1 MSDSPLNRI
10 PSISQLMEL
19 RPLKDL
25 AHKVSSST
33 VAAGIK
39 SYLEPYQKMAME
51 VAPTLPYTSLQGLA
65 SEISNWILGKKGLGR
80 PEVINATGQV
90 LGRQFP
96 VGPMAEEIIVQA
108 HARRHDYHL
117 ASAQADF
124 RQSVEQLLC
133 EMTGAEA
140 AIVFQDREAAMYLI
154 TKHLAAYDTYVPRS
168 QMSATFDG
176 LNLPRHFEEVN
187 GIHEIGASNEVDFN
201 ELKEGIQGKAA
212 RLLWFDRT
220 NFDGPGSTVIPPTTK
235 LLEAFRGAK
244 AECWVDLGIAGL
256 VSDET
261 HETFELISAKQ
272 AVTAGADV
280 ALVGGGFLMGGP
292 DCGIVL
298 GKRESI
304 ALLRH
309 MAMAAYLQAGDACLV
324 ELEACL
330 RIHQSGERVEDRL
343 PLLSLISTSIENLD
357 LRATRLAEQLTI
369 SAWIDEITMR
379 EVEATPLPG
388 GIKLPSRQ
396 VVLKLSE
403 EGKMSVPE
411 HLQTFPAVASLSGSE
426 GEVVLD
432 IRTIFPRQDSEIV
445 GKLLP
450 ETHTFE
456 GSESESGEKQGVRGT

>member
-96 VGPMAEEIIVQA
+96 IGPIAEEIIVQA

-117 ASAQADF
+117 AAAQEDF
-124 RQSVEQLLC
+124 RRGIEQLLC
-133 EMTGAEA
+133 DLTGAEA
-140 AIVFQDREAAMYLI
+140 AIVFQDRRAALHLI
-154 TKHLAAYDTYVPRS
+154 TQHLAAYDTYVPRS

-176 LNLPRHFEEVN
+176 IQVPKLLEEVG
-187 GIHEIGASNEVDFN
+187 GIHEIGASNEIDFGQ
-201 ELKEGIQGKAA
+201 LKEGIQGKAA

-220 NFDGPGSTVIPPTTK
+220 NFDSPGSAVIPPASK
-235 LLEAFRGAK
+235 MLEAFRSSK

-256 VSDET
+256 LADET
-261 HETFELISAKQ
+261 HEAFALTSAKQ
-272 AVTAGADV
+272 AIAAGADV
-280 ALVGGGFLMGGP
+280 ALLGGALLMGGP
-292 DCGIVL
+292 ECGIVL

-309 MAMAAYLQAGDACLV
+309 MTMASYLQAGDAALV

-330 RIHQSGERVEDRL
+330 RIHQSGERIEDRL
-343 PLLSLISTSIENLD
+343 PLLSLLSTSIENLD
-357 LRATRLAEQLTI
+357 LRATRIAEQLAV
-369 SAWIDEITMR
+369 SPWIEEVTTC

-388 GIKLPSRQ
+388 SVQLATRR

-403 EGKMSVPE
+403 EGKIAVPE
-411 HLQTFPAVASLSGSE
+411 HLQAFPAVACFENIDGKL
-426 GEVVLD
+426 VIDL
-432 IRTIFPRQDSEIV
+432 RTIFPRQDAEIV

-450 ETHTFE
+450 EANTFE
-456 GSESESGEKQGVRGT
+456 GNGGESGEK

>member
-51 VAPTLPYTSLQGLA
+51 VAPALPYTSLQGLA

-96 VGPMAEEIIVQA
+96 LGPLAEEIIVQA

-117 ASAQADF
+117 ASAENDF
-124 RQSVEQLLC
+124 RQGIEQLLC

-140 AIVFQDREAAMYLI
+140 AIIFQDREAANYLV
-154 TKHLAAYDTYVPRS
+154 TQHLATCETYVPRS

-176 LNLPRHFEEVN
+176 INLPQRLEELG
-187 GIHEIGASNEVDFN
+187 GIHEIGASNEIDFSQ
-201 ELKEGIQGKAA
+201 LQAGIQGKAA

-220 NFDGPGSTVIPPTTK
+220 NFDGPGSAVIPPTTQM
-235 LLEAFRGAK
+235 LEALRASQ

-256 VSDET
+256 LPEEMHKSLSLT
-261 HETFELISAKQ
+261 SASQ
-272 AVTAGADV
+272 AIDLGADV
-280 ALVGGGFLMGGP
+280 VMLSGGLLTGGP
-292 DCGIVL
+292 NCGIVL
-298 GKRESI
+298 GRKESI
-304 ALLRH
+304 DLLRQITL
-309 MAMAAYLQAGDACLV
+309 APYLQASEAALV

-330 RIHQSGERVEDRL
+330 RIHQSGQRVDDRL
-343 PLLSLISTSIENLD
+343 PLLSLLSTSLENLD
-357 LRATRLAEQLTI
+357 LRATRLAEQLAV
-369 SAWIDEITMR
+369 SPWITEAITR
-379 EVEATPLPG
+379 EAEVLSLPG
-388 GIKLPSRQ
+388 CAKMATRQ
-396 VVLKLSE
+396 IVLQLSE
-403 EGKMSVPE
+403 EGKISVPE
-411 HLQTFPAVASLSGSE
+411 HLKSFPAVACFRCCKE
-426 GEVVLD
+426 EVVLD
-432 IRTIFPRQDSEIV
+432 MRTIFPRQDSEIV
-445 GKLLP
+445 GKFLP
-450 ETHTFE
+450 CDRTCE
-456 GSESESGEKQGVRGT
+456 GSVEESNEK